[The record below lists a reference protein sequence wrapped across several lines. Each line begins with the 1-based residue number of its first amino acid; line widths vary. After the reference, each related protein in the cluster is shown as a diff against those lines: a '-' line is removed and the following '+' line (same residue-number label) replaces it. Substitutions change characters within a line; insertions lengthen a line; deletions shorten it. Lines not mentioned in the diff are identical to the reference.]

1 MILSDDFKDDIS
13 EFDEIVDEVMG
24 VKPDN
29 ILPQSF
35 DETSPL
41 KINQHDD
48 DDDDFNEVI
57 NEALGENA

>member
-41 KINQHDD
+41 KINEHD